1 VGAGRGGEGSEG
13 AARRSIAGRLEVVL
27 VQDAAVAAR
36 ILAREIAELLRGR
49 SRGQRALVLGLA
61 AGRTPV
67 PLYRELVRMRH
78 QEGLAL
84 DEATFVQLDE
94 YLELPAGHPASF
106 SSFLRRELLEP
117 AEISDER
124 LVAPPCHAPEG
135 ERERACAAIEH
146 AIRVAGGIDL
156 QVLGIGLNGHLGFNE
171 PGSHRDSRTRVVELD
186 EETRR
191 HAARDFGSL
200 ERVPRR
206 AITLGLGTILD
217 SRRVR
222 ALAFGTEK
230 AEVVR
235 RMLEAPIG
243 PGLPASFLREHPD
256 ARLWVEGDAAGKW
269 LGKR

>member
-1 VGAGRGGEGSEG
+1 
-13 AARRSIAGRLEVVL
+13 VL
-27 VQDAAVAAR
+27 VEDAVAAAR
-36 ILAREIAELLRGR
+36 ILALEIAELVRGCAE
-49 SRGQRALVLGLA
+49 RAIVLGLA

-67 PLYRELVRMRH
+67 PLYRELVRMRRE
-78 QEGLAL
+78 EGLAL
-84 DEATFVQLDE
+84 EKATLVQLDE

-117 AEISDER
+117 AGIPPER
-124 LVAPPCHAPEG
+124 LIAPPCDAAEG

-156 QVLGIGLNGHLGFNE
+156 QILGIGLNGHLGFNE

-186 EETRR
+186 DETRR

-217 SRRVR
+217 ARRVR
-222 ALAFGTEK
+222 ALAFGAEK
-230 AEVVR
+230 ADVVR
-235 RMLEAPIG
+235 RMLKEDAG
-243 PGLPASFLREHPD
+243 PALPASFLREHTD
-256 ARLWVEGDAAGKW
+256 ARLFLDREAAALWRQPAG
-269 LGKR
+269 GS